1 MKIINS
7 LICISC
13 VGLLL
18 ASCSTSTKQKGLTTG
33 LQMQQ
38 ILSNAKTKNAQLMK
52 NERSHVPANISKD
65 LMPTL
70 SVGKQQ
76 ASSATNERFDIAVKD
91 MDARVFFSSLVKGT
105 PYNMVISP
113 KVKGKITLHLKQV
126 TIPDVLNAV
135 QAIYGYDFK
144 QTDYGYQV
152 FPAQLQTRMFTVNYL
167 NVKRS
172 GASTTFISSGQ
183 FSANAGGDHGVSSG
197 SSGNKSSTSGSSLLG
212 SLTGSNSSSS
222 SGSDGENNIAVAPTS
237 TVNTSS
243 YSDFWKSLKDTLK
256 LIVGDSKGHE
266 VVINPGAGIVI
277 VRGSPSQL
285 NQVASYLD
293 QLQSTMTR
301 QVIIDAKILEVTL
314 NKGYQAGI
322 DWTALGMSQSGNSL
336 SPTATQTGVDDALE
350 SFSSIFSLAMSS
362 GKNFSTLIK
371 LLSTQGQVQVLSSPR
386 IATLNNQKAVIKV
399 GQDEFF
405 ITDVD
410 NSTVADGS
418 ATNTSQGVQLTPFFS
433 GIALGVTPQISGNGA
448 ITLHIHPIVSKVKDQ
463 EKTFTIGGK
472 SDSLPLALS
481 TVRESDSIVHAKD
494 GQIVVIGGLM
504 ESRME
509 EHLASTP
516 FLGKIPFVGAAF
528 RRTVQ
533 SLTKT
538 ELVILLRPIV
548 VNAQTNQN
556 QIEQAGKSMRSMRN
570 GFHFGSHPEAFGNM
584 GETSYFN
591 NKKSES

>member
-1 MKIINS
+1 MKQ
-7 LICISC
+7 ISIWVAVTC
-13 VGLLL
+13 VSLLL
-18 ASCSTSTKQKGLTTG
+18 AACSTSTRQKGHTTG
-33 LQMQQ
+33 MQMQS
-38 ILSNAKTKNAQLMK
+38 ILAQAKAQNATAIDKRRNYLPESVSN
-52 NERSHVPANISKD
+52 S
-65 LMPTL
+65 LMPKLT
-70 SVGKQQ
+70 VGKQEKSY
-76 ASSATNERFDIAVKD
+76 SSDERFDIAVKD
-91 MDARVFFSSLVKGT
+91 MDARDFFTSLVKGT

-113 KVKGKITLHLKQV
+113 KVTGKITLHLKQV

-183 FSANAGGDHGVSSG
+183 FTSPNGSSTNGTSSNSNSSQSGSLLSSLSNNSSG
-197 SSGNKSSTSGSSLLG
+197 SKKD
-212 SLTGSNSSSS
+212 
-222 SGSDGENNIAVAPTS
+222 SDMGHTAPTS
-237 TVNTSS
+237 TVSTSS
-243 YSDFWKSLKDTLK
+243 YSDFWHSLKETLK
-256 LIVGDSKGHE
+256 LIVGADKGHE
-266 VVINPGAGIVI
+266 VVVNPSAGIVI
-277 VRGSPSQL
+277 VRGTPSQL

-293 QLQSTMTR
+293 QIQNTMTR

-322 DWTALGMSQSGNSL
+322 DWSALGMSQSGNSL
-336 SPTATQTGVDDALE
+336 APTSTQKDIGDELE
-350 SFSSIFSLAMSS
+350 PFTSIFSLAMSS
-362 GKNFSTLIK
+362 GKDFSALIK

-386 IATLNNQKAVIKV
+386 IATVNNQKAVIKV

-405 ITDVD
+405 ITDVN

-418 ATNTSQGVQLTPFFS
+418 ATNTSQGITLTPFFS
-433 GIALGVTPQISGNGA
+433 GIALGVTPQIAANGE
-448 ITLHIHPIVSKVKDQ
+448 ITLHIHPIVSRVKDQ
-463 EKTFTIGGK
+463 EKQYTINGAEDK
-472 SDSLPLALS
+472 LPLALS
-481 TVRESDSIVHAKD
+481 TVRESDSIVRAKD

-516 FLGKIPFVGAAF
+516 FLGKIPFLGAAF

-538 ELVILLRPIV
+538 ELVILLRPVV

-556 QIEQAGKSMRSMRN
+556 ELEQASRTMRSMRK
-570 GFHFGSHPEAFGNM
+570 GFHFGSHPEKFGNM

-591 NKKSES
+591 DKKIKQSGA